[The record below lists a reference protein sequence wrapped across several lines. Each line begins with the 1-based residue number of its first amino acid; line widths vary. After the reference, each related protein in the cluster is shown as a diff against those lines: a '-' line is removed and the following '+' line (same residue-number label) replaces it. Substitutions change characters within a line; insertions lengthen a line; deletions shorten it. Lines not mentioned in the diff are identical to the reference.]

1 MPPKKKV
8 SKMKETPIPED
19 YELSDDDEPKMVN
32 LDKEQKLTSKN
43 IIFDCPLCHGKL
55 QLRNEIEI
63 NPKGIKCKCNPFSFK
78 ISKMDKTM
86 NISKNEDG
94 DITLDSEDHSISF
107 SFNRISTPE
116 SEEEKTKNQM
126 ISEVMKTPR
135 NNMKKQNS
143 LNDME

>member
-1 MPPKKKV
+1 
-8 SKMKETPIPED
+8 
-19 YELSDDDEPKMVN
+19 
-32 LDKEQKLTSKN
+32 
-43 IIFDCPLCHGKL
+43 
-55 QLRNEIEI
+55 
-63 NPKGIKCKCNPFSFK
+63 
-78 ISKMDKTM
+78 M
-86 NISKNEDG
+86 NMSKNEDG

>member
-1 MPPKKKV
+1 
-8 SKMKETPIPED
+8 
-19 YELSDDDEPKMVN
+19 
-32 LDKEQKLTSKN
+32 
-43 IIFDCPLCHGKL
+43 
-55 QLRNEIEI
+55 
-63 NPKGIKCKCNPFSFK
+63 
-78 ISKMDKTM
+78 M

-143 LNDME
+143 LNDMQ

>member
-1 MPPKKKV
+1 M
-8 SKMKETPIPED
+8 
-19 YELSDDDEPKMVN
+19 N
-32 LDKEQKLTSKN
+32 L
-43 IIFDCPLCHGKL
+43 
-55 QLRNEIEI
+55 
-63 NPKGIKCKCNPFSFK
+63 
-78 ISKMDKTM
+78 
-86 NISKNEDG
+86 SKNEDG

>member
-1 MPPKKKV
+1 
-8 SKMKETPIPED
+8 
-19 YELSDDDEPKMVN
+19 
-32 LDKEQKLTSKN
+32 
-43 IIFDCPLCHGKL
+43 
-55 QLRNEIEI
+55 
-63 NPKGIKCKCNPFSFK
+63 
-78 ISKMDKTM
+78 M
-86 NISKNEDG
+86 NMSKNEDG

-143 LNDME
+143 QNDME

>member
-1 MPPKKKV
+1 
-8 SKMKETPIPED
+8 
-19 YELSDDDEPKMVN
+19 
-32 LDKEQKLTSKN
+32 
-43 IIFDCPLCHGKL
+43 
-55 QLRNEIEI
+55 
-63 NPKGIKCKCNPFSFK
+63 
-78 ISKMDKTM
+78 M

-143 LNDME
+143 QNDME